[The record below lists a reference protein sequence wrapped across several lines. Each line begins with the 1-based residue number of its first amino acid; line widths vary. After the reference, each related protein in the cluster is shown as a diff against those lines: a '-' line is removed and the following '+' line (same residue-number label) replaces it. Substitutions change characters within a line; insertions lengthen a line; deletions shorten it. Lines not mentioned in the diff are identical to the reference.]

1 MSDAHLVASRYAQA
15 LSDAVTEI
23 GEFDRVKRELRVL
36 SDLVTADDELRHALA
51 NPVIGVVSKGRVL
64 AEIVKRSEFSP
75 RTARFVAVL
84 AERERLA
91 LLGEIASAV
100 EEVYDHRTDVHEVEI
115 TSAAPLADDL
125 RERLTSALGKVAGG
139 RIRISESVDPE
150 LLGGVVARVGSTV
163 FDGSLKTRLQA
174 LHSKMTGRGARG
186 NAAG

>member
-15 LSDAVTEI
+15 LSDTVSDT
-23 GEFDRVKRELRVL
+23 GEFDRVKRELRTL
-36 SDLVTADDELRHALA
+36 ADLVSADDELRHALA
-51 NPVIGVVSKGRVL
+51 NPVISVVSKGRVL
-64 AEIVKRSEFSP
+64 AEIVERLEFSH

-91 LLGEIASAV
+91 LLSEIANTV
-100 EEVYDHRTDVHEVEI
+100 EDVYDYRTGVHEVEI

-125 RERLTSALGKVAGG
+125 RGRLTRALGKVAGG
-139 RIRISESVDPE
+139 QIRISENVDHE
-150 LLGGVVARVGSTV
+150 LLGGVIVRVGSTV

-174 LHSKMTGRGARG
+174 LHSKMTGRSARG